1 MSGDQFDEFVSV
13 GRDVCIAAK
22 LNVSVV
28 ARCWCANEL
37 LVEIHRSRD
46 QMRAQF
52 HHVDVRITKYFCST
66 IEVFVIR
73 MMHFNN
79 DCRHDVPS

>member
-13 GRDVCIAAK
+13 ERAACIAAK
-22 LNVSVV
+22 LSVSVV

-37 LVEIHRSRD
+37 FVEIHRSCD
-46 QMRAQF
+46 QMRTQF
-52 HHVDVRITKYFCST
+52 HHVDVRITKCCCST
-66 IEVFVIR
+66 LEVFVIR